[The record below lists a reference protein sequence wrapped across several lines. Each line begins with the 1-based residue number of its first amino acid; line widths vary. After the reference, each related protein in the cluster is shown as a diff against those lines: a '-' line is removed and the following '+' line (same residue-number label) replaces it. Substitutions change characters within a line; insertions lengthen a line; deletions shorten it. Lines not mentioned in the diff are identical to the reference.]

1 MALARLA
8 AGAAAGM
15 ELEAASEPGAG
26 LDMSSDSTWPGR
38 GLTLNSW
45 RRNDRPPRRYLR
57 QSHRGFR
64 RAQSLEWIRSAI
76 VLRTLL
82 GSFWWS

>member
-26 LDMSSDSTWPGR
+26 LDIELRQHVARAGAHVELLAR
-38 GLTLNSW
+38 EH
-45 RRNDRPPRRYLR
+45 RPPRRHRR

-64 RAQSLEWIRSAI
+64 RAQSLEWIRSASVI
-76 VLRTLL
+76 RTLL
-82 GSFWWS
+82 GSLWWS